1 MFNTT
6 AYFISLTL
14 LFKTTAYFIN
24 SYLFLFL
31 SFYAASLIGSLQD
44 WYMVPSV
51 IGEFHYLHVLTL
63 QLGINF
69 LLLIKKVLLDILM
82 TQLGNSSMVNTYT
95 SGAGCSNKSN

>member
-1 MFNTT
+1 MFKTT

-14 LFKTTAYFIN
+14 LFKTTAYFRN

-31 SFYAASLIGSLQD
+31 GFYAASVIGSLQD

-82 TQLGNSSMVNTYT
+82 TQTR
-95 SGAGCSNKSN
+95 KF

>member
-1 MFNTT
+1 MTKK
-6 AYFISLTL
+6 ILSLNL

-31 SFYAASLIGSLQD
+31 GFYAASLIGSLQD
-44 WYMVPSV
+44 WYMVPLA

-82 TQLGNSSMVNTYT
+82 SQTR
-95 SGAGCSNKSN
+95 KF